1 MGLDRYAFIVEYNDT
16 QAALVRQYQL
26 LIYLTDK
33 TIEMHDYKNRRVFL
47 KRCNYPGVELH
58 HLYIGAVITV
68 YSRQIS
74 VVDYADDFTRRSLST
89 VSEKTFALIK
99 PDAVGKMGKII
110 MNMEAGGTF
119 RIGNMRMFRLNKAE
133 AEQFCQGQEQY
144 HESLNDHVNLLA
156 SDNLIAIELVGQDAV
171 SSWKK
176 MCGPNNTF
184 SARQEAPKSLRAQFG
199 LDSIKNAVHAAQT
212 LAEANLQHDFFFG
225 QARNFPS
232 TAVCN
237 NCALCIIKPHAI
249 RDGLTGKIIDAIL
262 AEGFEVS
269 ALQMF
274 NLSRSCAEE
283 FCEVYKGVIP
293 EYGRMVEELAAG
305 SCVAMEIRA
314 ENAVET
320 FRALAGPLDPEVCQ
334 LLRPNTLR
342 AAFGSDKVRNAVHC
356 TDLPEDGVLEVEYFF
371 KILQNQ

>member
-1 MGLDRYAFIVEYNDT
+1 MGQDRYAFLVEYNDT

-26 LIYLTDK
+26 LVYLTDK
-33 TIEMHDYKNRRVFL
+33 TIEMHDYRNRRVFL
-47 KRCNYPGVELH
+47 KRCNYPGIELH

-68 YSRQIS
+68 YSRQIQ
-74 VVDYADDFTRRSLST
+74 VVDYADDFTKKSLSQ

-99 PDAVGKMGKII
+99 PDAIHKMGKII
-110 MNMEAGGTF
+110 MNMEQNGTF
-119 RIGNMRMFRLNKAE
+119 RIGNIRMFRLSLNEAE
-133 AEQFCQGQEQY
+133 AFCQGQEQY
-144 HESLNDHVNLLA
+144 HDNLNEHVNLLA
-156 SDNLIAIELVGQDAV
+156 ADNLIAVELVGQDAV

-176 MCGPNNTF
+176 MCGPESTF

-199 LDSIKNAVHAAQT
+199 LDNIKNAVHAAMS
-212 LAEANLQHDFFFG
+212 LPEANLQHNFFFAPG
-225 QARNFPS
+225 RSFPS
-232 TAVCN
+232 TAVCT

-262 AEGFEVS
+262 AEGFEVA
-269 ALQMF
+269 ALEMF
-274 NLSRSCAEE
+274 NLTRSCAEE

-320 FRALAGPLDPEVCQ
+320 FRALTGPLDPEVCQ

-342 AAFGSDKVRNAVHC
+342 AAFGTDKVRNAVHC